1 MSGLSQHVVHP
12 ILLSCPAVLAATPH
26 IHTCHDWVGPVI
38 ISEFVSNPGPTG
50 IPAPGSADSTDW
62 IELYNNGTQ
71 PVDLEGWILSDNK
84 DPAQGWTMPSRP
96 LRPAEYLLVYVTGGG
111 CSCFSSC
118 HAPFCMREDT
128 AGSGCF
134 PYCMAPVLA
143 AQQATAQHLPKMKT
157 HPLDPPAPPSFQHH
171 SGLHVS
177 GPGPNGT
184 LVCGAFGLSKDGER
198 LYLFDP
204 RGTLVSS
211 TGKVPK

>member
-111 CSCFSSC
+111 AAVGTSLFLYVPCRILHACRHCWLWMLSLLHGTGSCC
-118 HAPFCMREDT
+118 T
-128 AGSGCF
+128 AGS
-134 PYCMAPVLA
+134 
-143 AQQATAQHLPKMKT
+143 
-157 HPLDPPAPPSFQHH
+157 
-171 SGLHVS
+171 
-177 GPGPNGT
+177 
-184 LVCGAFGLSKDGER
+184 
-198 LYLFDP
+198 
-204 RGTLVSS
+204 
-211 TGKVPK
+211 